1 MTGRKPELS
10 PDCAPLTATT
20 KPPVWLG
27 QNRYVEGVTPADR
40 MLHGVLVFAVKE
52 FKTIG
57 RRHSLE
63 IRVMAK
69 EFGP

>member
-1 MTGRKPELS
+1 
-10 PDCAPLTATT
+10 
-20 KPPVWLG
+20 LG

-40 MLHGVLVFAVKE
+40 MLHGVLVFALKE

-57 RRHSLE
+57 RRRSLE